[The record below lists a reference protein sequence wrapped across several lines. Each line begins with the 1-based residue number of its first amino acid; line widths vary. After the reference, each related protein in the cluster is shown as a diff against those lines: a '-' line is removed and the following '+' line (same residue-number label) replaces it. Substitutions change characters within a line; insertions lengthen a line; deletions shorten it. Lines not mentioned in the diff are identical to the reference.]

1 MNGVGA
7 GQLVP
12 GQFGTAILVPGP
24 MATGHLDP
32 SPHTLHN
39 TVT

>member
-1 MNGVGA
+1 MNGAGA
-7 GQLVP
+7 GRLVP
-12 GQFGTAILVPGP
+12 GQFGTAILVPEQ

-32 SPHTLHN
+32 SRHTLHN